1 MMTCQ
6 SPSVWSRVGR
16 WIGLVGLLMFGVV
29 STASAQSD
37 LLQRFEDKVTT
48 FTLENGL
55 DFVVVERHDA
65 PVVSFTTYADV
76 GSVNEPEGR
85 TGIAHMFEH
94 MAFKG
99 TTTIGTKDIEKEMA
113 ALERQEEA
121 YLRLRRERAA
131 PQPDSARIAE
141 LEKQFQRAQE
151 EAKSHVQEG
160 EFENLLQKNGV
171 EGLNAYTSADATVY
185 QYSLPAN
192 KTELFFAL
200 ESDRF
205 MNPVLRDFY
214 TERDVVME
222 ERRQR
227 VGSSPNGRLIEAY
240 VTSAFKAHPYGTP
253 IIGHMS
259 DLQKLSRT
267 DAQEFFDTYYN
278 ANNLTVGIA
287 GDVDPER
294 MRTLAE
300 KYFSRL
306 PAGEAPPPVRTEEPE
321 QFGERRVVLREQARP
336 RLMVGFSRPSM
347 YSPDD
352 PVYEVLADVLAG
364 GRTSRLYKGLVETEK
379 ALAVQIPS
387 YFAEFPGGKY
397 ENEFSILAFPNR
409 GVSPDSLEHSIYDV
423 LETVKDEG
431 ITQEELARAKTR
443 ARDEFIGQLDSNG
456 GLAEQFAEAEALTGD
471 WRSVFESLNEIEAV
485 TVEDVQRV
493 ARETFQASKRTVA
506 IMKSPEDDGAPT
518 ASAD

>member
-1 MMTCQ
+1 M
-6 SPSVWSRVGR
+6 SIRSRRLEEGA
-16 WIGLVGLLMFGVV
+16 GLSWAGLFLLLCALLAPPVQ
-29 STASAQSD
+29 AQDD
-37 LLQRFEDKVTT
+37 LRSRFEEKVTT
-48 FTLENGL
+48 FTLDNGL

-76 GSVNEPEGR
+76 GSVNEPEGK

-99 TTTIGTKDIEKEMA
+99 TTTIGTKNIQKEMA
-113 ALERQEEA
+113 ALERQEEV
-121 YLRLRRERAA
+121 YLQLRRERMK
-131 PQPDSARIAE
+131 PTPDSARIAT
-141 LEKQFQRAQE
+141 LEKQFQAATE
-151 EAKSHVQEG
+151 EAESYMRGG
-160 EFENLLQKNGV
+160 EFENILKKNGV
-171 EGLNAYTSADATVY
+171 EDLGAYTTADATVY

-205 MNPVLRDFY
+205 ANPVLREFY

-227 VGSSPNGRLIEAY
+227 VGSSPNGRLVEAY

-259 DLQKLSRT
+259 DIQKLSRT
-267 DAQEFFDTYYN
+267 DAEAFFDTYYN
-278 ANNLTVGIA
+278 ASNLTIGIA
-287 GDVDPER
+287 GDVDPAR

-300 KYFSRL
+300 KYFGRL
-306 PAGEAPPPVRTEEPE
+306 PEGEEPPPVRTEEPE

-336 RLMVGFSRPSM
+336 RLMVGYSRPSM

-364 GRTSRLYKGLVETEK
+364 GRTSRFHERLVETET

-409 GVSPDSLEHSIYDV
+409 GVSPDSLEHAIYDV
-423 LETVKDEG
+423 LETVKEEG
-431 ITQEELARAKTR
+431 ITQEELERAKTR
-443 ARDEFIGQLDSNG
+443 ARDEFIGQLDSNQ
-456 GLAEQFAEAEALTGD
+456 GLAQQFAEAEALTGD
-471 WRSVFESLNEIEAV
+471 WRSVFETLREIEAV

-493 ARETFQASKRTVA
+493 ARETFRANKRTVA
-506 IMKSPEDDGAPT
+506 IMKSPEGGAPT
-518 ASAD
+518 ASAN

>member
-1 MMTCQ
+1 MTMRLCQ
-6 SPSVWSRVGR
+6 SACFRLGR
-16 WIGLVGLLMFGVV
+16 WIGLVGLLMLGGV
-29 STASAQSD
+29 SAASAQPD
-37 LLQRFEDKVTT
+37 LRQQFEDKVTT

-55 DFVVVERHDA
+55 DFVIVERHDA

-76 GSVNEPEGR
+76 GSVNEPEGQ

-99 TTTIGTKDIEKEMA
+99 TTTIGTKNIEKEMA
-113 ALERQEEA
+113 ALQRQEEA
-121 YLRLRRERAA
+121 YLRLRRERAE
-131 PQPDSARIAE
+131 PRPDSARIAE
-141 LEKQFQRAQE
+141 LERQLQQAQE
-151 EAKSHVQEG
+151 KAESYIRGG
-160 EFENLLQKNGV
+160 EFENILQKNGV

-205 MNPVLRDFY
+205 VNPVLREFY

-227 VGSSPNGRLIEAY
+227 VGSSPNGRLVEAY

-278 ANNLTVGIA
+278 ARNLTVGIA
-287 GDVDPER
+287 GDVEPDR
-294 MRTLAE
+294 MRALAQ

-306 PAGEAPPPVRTEEPE
+306 PEGREPPPVRTEEPK

-364 GRTSRLYKGLVETEK
+364 GRTSRLYKSLVETET

-409 GVSPDSLEHSIYDV
+409 GVSPDSLEQSIYDV
-423 LETVKDEG
+423 LEAVKENG
-431 ITQEELARAKTR
+431 ITQEELERAKTR
-443 ARDEFIGQLDSNG
+443 ARDEFIGQLDSNP
-456 GLAEQFAEAEALTGD
+456 GLAEQLAQAEALTGD

-485 TVEDVQRV
+485 TVDDVQRV
-493 ARETFQASKRTVA
+493 ARETFRANKRTVA
-506 IMKSPEDDGAPT
+506 IMKSPDRGAPT
-518 ASAD
+518 ASAN